1 MVQGLYSAIL
11 GGFNCIVKYWVGLLG
26 ISDTPWL
33 VPFAGTGHGY
43 YSRTAAVE
51 AKEGRGKASQAYPLD
66 MVCSLTKSMPGQAN
80 PPRIYVAEGG
90 GKLRG
95 DSR

>member
-1 MVQGLYSAIL
+1 LKDEEMVQGLYSAIL

-43 YSRTAAVE
+43 YSRTA
-51 AKEGRGKASQAYPLD
+51 
-66 MVCSLTKSMPGQAN
+66 
-80 PPRIYVAEGG
+80 
-90 GKLRG
+90 
-95 DSR
+95 